1 MTRVIDVGGV
11 KIGGRNPISIQSMTT
26 TNTADTGATVAQ
38 IKRLEEA
45 GCQIVRVAV
54 PDQEAAESISK
65 IRREISIPLVCD
77 IHFDYRLALE
87 CIRQGADK
95 IRINPGNIGNRENTK
110 KVALLAKQHGVPIR
124 IGVNTGSINREILK
138 RFGSATPEAMV
149 ESALEQAEILEDC
162 GLSQIAVSL
171 KASDVV
177 KTVEAYRLMR
187 QKSDYPLH
195 IGVTEAGGEYAGL
208 IKSSVG
214 IGTLLME
221 GIGDTLRVSLT
232 ADPVR
237 EVQAAK
243 EILKACGKRQGGVN
257 LISCPTCGRCCY
269 DMISIAKEVECRLAS
284 MEKDITVAV
293 MGCVVNG
300 PGEAKNADIGVA
312 GGRDEAVL
320 FRKGEVVRKIPFSS
334 IVEELMKEIEAME

>member
-11 KIGGRNPISIQSMTT
+11 KIGGGNPISIQSMTT

-269 DMISIAKEVECRLAS
+269 DMISIAKELECRLAS

>member
-11 KIGGRNPISIQSMTT
+11 KIGGGNPISIQSMTT

-243 EILKACGKRQGGVN
+243 EILKACGKRQGWVN

-269 DMISIAKEVECRLAS
+269 DMISIAKEVERRLAS

>member
-11 KIGGRNPISIQSMTT
+11 KIGGGNPISIQSMTT
-26 TNTADTGATVAQ
+26 TNTADIGATVAQ

-320 FRKGEVVRKIPFSS
+320 FRKGDVVRKIPFSS

>member
-320 FRKGEVVRKIPFSS
+320 FRKGDVVRKIPFSS
-334 IVEELMKEIEAME
+334 VVEELMKEIEAME